1 MGSSLGSLVAEYR
14 TKEKGPVLR
23 LKRCI
28 QFRPGRSII
37 DVRNC
42 YFIHSLIVKTYYE
55 ISTKKICDSI
65 ILFSKHDA
73 GNCVEKGVT
82 RPIPSV
88 LEVERP
94 FTVSWARNHES
105 QFGGGSRDVISESW

>member
-1 MGSSLGSLVAEYR
+1 MGSSLGTLVAEYR
-14 TKEKGPVLR
+14 TKGKGPVLR

-28 QFRPGRSII
+28 QFRPGRFII

-55 ISTKKICDSI
+55 ISTNKICDSI

-73 GNCVEKGVT
+73 GNCGERGHKAH
-82 RPIPSV
+82 PISV
-88 LEVERP
+88 R
-94 FTVSWARNHES
+94 
-105 QFGGGSRDVISESW
+105 SREAICSKLGKK